1 MPGLADSKIKIDP
14 RLSDTA
20 DVFTQSGNKNLRKTV
35 TGRRRMA
42 KTEMILAKMERRRE
56 MTRRACTA
64 SSQGGRSHSL
74 RKTNVFKIIGMSDL
88 DHLIS
93 LYS

>member
-1 MPGLADSKIKIDP
+1 MFLK
-14 RLSDTA
+14 R
-20 DVFTQSGNKNLRKTV
+20 NLRKTV

>member
-1 MPGLADSKIKIDP
+1 
-14 RLSDTA
+14 
-20 DVFTQSGNKNLRKTV
+20 
-35 TGRRRMA
+35 MA